1 MGEVCTG
8 VLRHQGALDQ
18 AIARKAR
25 IPPSLGKEFPA
36 GNMWVAASTQDD
48 DTRMVDMGKVPGI
61 DIPSG
66 ETGRAQV

>member
-1 MGEVCTG
+1 MI
-8 VLRHQGALDQ
+8 LRHAGALDW

-25 IPPSLGKEFPA
+25 ILLGLEKEFPA
-36 GNMWVAASTQDD
+36 GNMRVTATAQDD
-48 DTRMVDMGKVPGI
+48 DTRMVDIGNVLGI